1 VRLKVLSL
9 GSNRTRGF
17 GIVASV
23 PLLAGEYIYELTG
36 LLSVD
41 GHATNT
47 RLSEYRAD
55 DNTAR
60 ILFGPLRMLNHDC
73 SPNAEYLKI
82 TGCELGL
89 VVRTLSAINPGEEIT
104 LNYSELKDYFDDEE
118 QCPCC
123 TCQ

>member
-1 VRLKVLSL
+1 
-9 GSNRTRGF
+9 
-17 GIVASV
+17 VASV

-73 SPNAEYLKI
+73 SPNAEVSDRDMKQQL
-82 TGCELGL
+82 
-89 VVRTLSAINPGEEIT
+89 
-104 LNYSELKDYFDDEE
+104 F
-118 QCPCC
+118 
-123 TCQ
+123 